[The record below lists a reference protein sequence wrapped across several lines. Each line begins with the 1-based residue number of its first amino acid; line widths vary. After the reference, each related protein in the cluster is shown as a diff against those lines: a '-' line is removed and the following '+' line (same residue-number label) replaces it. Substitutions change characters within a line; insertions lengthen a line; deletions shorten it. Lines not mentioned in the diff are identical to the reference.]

1 MDLLIPLVW
10 ATNLTLISYF
20 LLKLRRDFE
29 LSAKRKAFEEEQK
42 ERRRQAKEAKI
53 RSQNQQQ
60 QQQPHEVLPE
70 LSHVETNEPSP
81 PVALNESNSSQRGL
95 SATKEN
101 PV

>member
-42 ERRRQAKEAKI
+42 ERHRQAKEAKI

-60 QQQPHEVLPE
+60 QQHEVLPE

-81 PVALNESNSSQRGL
+81 PVALNESNSSQRGM

>member
-60 QQQPHEVLPE
+60 QQHEVLPE

-95 SATKEN
+95 SATNEN

>member
-42 ERRRQAKEAKI
+42 ERRRRAKEAKI

-60 QQQPHEVLPE
+60 QQHEVLPE

>member
-29 LSAKRKAFEEEQK
+29 LSANRKAFEEEQK

-60 QQQPHEVLPE
+60 QQHEVLPE

>member
-60 QQQPHEVLPE
+60 HEVLPE

-81 PVALNESNSSQRGL
+81 PVALNESNSSQRGM